1 MREMEVSKLHT
12 TNNLGLMNG
21 FHLLGQEE
29 KTAASS
35 EEGKD
40 RYNVGH

>member
-1 MREMEVSKLHT
+1 MEASKLYT

-29 KTAASS
+29 KKAAISD
-35 EEGKD
+35 EGKD
-40 RYNVGH
+40 PYNVGH